1 MIKTHKTFAK
11 IANTKYKVLSLQSI
25 KQYIMETTFDRFY
38 PTHPGEV
45 LKDELEE
52 RGISQRKF
60 AESIGMGYSVLNEIL
75 NGKRPIT
82 TTSALMFEA
91 ALDIPADSLLKLQIK
106 YNMHTARKDNALVEK
121 LKQIRKVATIL

>member
-1 MIKTHKTFAK
+1 MS
-11 IANTKYKVLSLQSI
+11 SLG
-25 KQYIMETTFDRFY
+25 FGLY

-75 NGKRPIT
+75 NGRRPVT
-82 TTSALMFEA
+82 TTSALIFEA
-91 ALDIPADSLLKLQIK
+91 ALDISADSLLKMQMK
-106 YNMHTARKDNALVEK
+106 YNMHTARKDNALLDK
-121 LKQIRKVATIL
+121 LKHIRRVAAAL

>member
-1 MIKTHKTFAK
+1 MSNLGFG
-11 IANTKYKVLSLQSI
+11 
-25 KQYIMETTFDRFY
+25 FY

-75 NGKRPIT
+75 NGKRPVT
-82 TTSALMFEA
+82 TNSALMFEA
-91 ALDIPADSLLKLQIK
+91 ALDYSCRFSPETADEIQYAYCPK
-106 YNMHTARKDNALVEK
+106 R
-121 LKQIRKVATIL
+121 

>member
-1 MIKTHKTFAK
+1 
-11 IANTKYKVLSLQSI
+11 
-25 KQYIMETTFDRFY
+25 METTFDGFY
-38 PTHPGEV
+38 TTHPDEV

-60 AESIGMGYSVLNEIL
+60 AESIGMEYSVLNEIL

-106 YNMHTARKDNALVEK
+106 YNMHTAWKDNALVEK
-121 LKQIRKVATIL
+121 LKQIRKVAAIL

>member
-1 MIKTHKTFAK
+1 
-11 IANTKYKVLSLQSI
+11 
-25 KQYIMETTFDRFY
+25 METTFDGFY

-52 RGISQRKF
+52 RGILQRKF
-60 AESIGMGYSVLNEIL
+60 AESISMEYSVLNEIL

-121 LKQIRKVATIL
+121 LKQIRRVAAMLFSLVSISVICWVSSTRSQKYSGPA